1 MYMYFRECYFDKITL
16 MDGAAQTRAI
26 FQTSKER
33 EKEKSHTHMYISF
46 TWTTAVTFTGRL
58 LVDWKL
64 P

>member
-1 MYMYFRECYFDKITL
+1 
-16 MDGAAQTRAI
+16 MDGASQMRAI

-33 EKEKSHTHMYISF
+33 EKEKSHTHTHMYISF